1 MFKIVIV
8 IVSLLLPQE
17 RQVLVSAPSY
27 TQEACQ
33 AKLDEAKP
41 KLDAIAADTQT
52 RVIAECVEVPGRDI

>member
-27 TQEACQ
+27 TQQECQ

-41 KLDAIAADTQT
+41 KLDAIAEDTQT
-52 RVIAECVEVPGRDI
+52 RVVAACVAVEGRDI